1 MRQGSGSII
10 ADLYIWSSPPG
21 YGGNPTLRRLSG
33 PATDPPAGDVQL
45 AEQSE
50 QPRILVVD
58 DQPEAAQA
66 MCELVGAAGFAC
78 HVAGSDRAAY
88 LAFSRPSGVLALIVD
103 VNLGTGTT
111 GYDVARYARRVNP
124 SMPVIYVSGEADQA
138 SFRAFGVPGSLFL
151 HKPFRLADLE
161 AALADVMA

>member
-1 MRQGSGSII
+1 MAATPHCDDCPGHAKGP
-10 ADLYIWSSPPG
+10 SP
-21 YGGNPTLRRLSG
+21 
-33 PATDPPAGDVQL
+33 GDVQL
-45 AEQSE
+45 TEQSE

-66 MCELVGAAGFAC
+66 MCELVDAAGFAC

-111 GYDVARYARRVNP
+111 GYDVARYARQINP
-124 SMPVIYVSGEADQA
+124 AMPIIYVSGEVDHT

-161 AALADVMA
+161 AALAEVMA